1 MEHYNVLWIFG
12 HRKIDT
18 VCSIENWIPAGLDS
32 HPLKE
37 IPMPIQVTC
46 PGCMAR
52 FSVSDKYAGKKGP
65 CPKCKKEIVVP
76 DKSQEVVIHAPET
89 SGPKNSQG
97 VAVLKPIKR
106 KEFCVGWKTLVGAA
120 VGTIAVIGTAIWIR
134 LSGSPPPTSLLVL
147 GALALAPPIVMLA
160 YTFLRNDEL
169 EGYSGK
175 EYLLRTVICSMV
187 FAVTWFLYGAI
198 ALYLDN
204 KSLAEVPVAQMAA
217 LMAGMIVIG
226 TVASLAT
233 LELEIGQAAMHYLTY
248 FAAAFFLCLI
258 MGVELAEPLAK
269 QKATTATPT
278 QPSNRVPPPTMNKR
292 TPPPNAKPANAAI
305 QPSATSSS
313 ASTPQKVMPK

>member
-1 MEHYNVLWIFG
+1 
-12 HRKIDT
+12 
-18 VCSIENWIPAGLDS
+18 
-32 HPLKE
+32 
-37 IPMPIQVTC
+37 
-46 PGCMAR
+46 MAR

-106 KEFCVGWKTLVGAA
+106 KEFRVGWKTLTGAVVGAIA
-120 VGTIAVIGTAIWIR
+120 SIGIAVWIR
-134 LSGSPPPTSLLVL
+134 LSGSPPPTSLLVF
-147 GALALAPPIVMLA
+147 GAIALAPPLVMLA

-175 EYLLRTVICSMV
+175 EYLVRTAICSLV
-187 FAVTWFLYGAI
+187 FAVTWFLYATV

-217 LMAGMIVIG
+217 LMVGMIVIG
-226 TVASLAT
+226 TIASLAT
-233 LELEIGQAAMHYLTY
+233 LELEIGQAVMHYLTY

-258 MGVELAEPLAK
+258 MRVELAEPLAK
-269 QKATTATPT
+269 PKAQTTTT
-278 QPSNRVPPPTMNKR
+278 NTSTRVPPPTMNKKA
-292 TPPPNAKPANAAI
+292 PPPNTNPANAS
-305 QPSATSSS
+305 PKAT
-313 ASTPQKVMPK
+313 PK